1 VALALD
7 RLGVPRYSGPASP
20 TTISGRTCASIS
32 PRATSPPSSSVPTTR
47 RRPRSRSSLHD
58 ASGERS
64 FSFYRDRGADTR
76 LEPGTVPDETLDA
89 VSWVHT
95 TGVTMSVE
103 PSRAATTE
111 LQTRASGECVVSLDP
126 NWRPGLW
133 ESRETYASVIRA
145 ALPAVDVL
153 VASEGGPGRGRPHG
167 CGSGRPRRR
176 GRRRRARHRR
186 DNARRRRR
194 AVVRNGDEPGAG
206 SRAPRGATRSTSS
219 TRPARATPS
228 SLG

>member
-1 VALALD
+1 
-7 RLGVPRYSGPASP
+7 
-20 TTISGRTCASIS
+20 
-32 PRATSPPSSSVPTTR
+32 
-47 RRPRSRSSLHD
+47 
-58 ASGERS
+58 
-64 FSFYRDRGADTR
+64 
-76 LEPGTVPDETLDA
+76 VPDETLDA

-153 VASEGGPGRGRPHG
+153 VASEEDLAAADLTAADPVALAEEAADAGPDTVVITLGDEGALWYGTATSPAPG
-167 CGSGRPRRR
+167 V
-176 GRRRRARHRR
+176 ARH
-186 DNARRRRR
+186 
-194 AVVRNGDEPGAG
+194 EGA
-206 SRAPRGATRSTSS
+206 RSTSS